1 MLDQVTC
8 ASAEYLSRHGMPVSL
23 DALAGHQAVNFF
35 STQTGRSLPFEFVVE
50 GRHETLQLGGKV
62 SVNSAQAYVA
72 CCAAGFGLIQVPRYH
87 VAPLLQSGSL
97 IEVLTRFVPPPLPVT
112 VLYPHARQLSP
123 RVRVFVD
130 WVADA
135 FSSAP

>member
-1 MLDQVTC
+1 LDSVTAWSTWC
-8 ASAEYLSRHGMPVSL
+8 AWGSIARC
-23 DALAGHQAVNFF
+23 AVRVGEPRD
-35 STQTGRSLPFEFVVE
+35 SSMVARRVAMRSLPFEFVVE